1 MTAMTKALLTGGTGF
16 IGSHL
21 AEALLAS
28 GVEVWALV
36 RNPENVKFLSGLDVR
51 LAAGDLASVPA
62 LPSGLDWVFHL
73 AGLTK
78 AIKKENYYSVN
89 QKGTASLFEA
99 LAAQGQRPRIIHVSS
114 LAAAGPSDKP
124 SGRNEEDPPAPV
136 SPYGRSKL
144 LGEGEAL
151 ARKDRFPLVIIRVG
165 AVFGPRDA
173 DFLKFFRSV
182 AKGVLPA
189 FGRRPQPMCVCYV
202 RDLVEALLRA
212 ARTDMPSGTVLN
224 IGNAAPS
231 DFDEI
236 GRISARLLGRRV
248 RRLVVPLPVVGA
260 FAGVSD
266 VWSRVSGKPNPVN
279 RHKYRELRQPGW
291 TADVTKART
300 LLGFEAG
307 TPLDEALR
315 ETLDWYR
322 AQGLI

>member
-1 MTAMTKALLTGGTGF
+1 MKALITGGTGF

-36 RNPENVKFLSGLDVR
+36 RDPGNIKFLSGLDVR

-78 AIKKENYYSVN
+78 ALKKENYYNVN
-89 QKGTASLFEA
+89 QKGTASLFES
-99 LAAQGQRPRIIHVSS
+99 LAAQGQNPRIIHVSS

-124 SGRNEEDPPAPV
+124 AGRTEQEEPAPV
-136 SPYGRSKL
+136 SPYGLSKL
-144 LGEGEAL
+144 AGEAEAL

-165 AVFGPRDA
+165 AVFGPRDQ
-173 DFLKFFRSV
+173 DFLKFFRTVS
-182 AKGVLPA
+182 KGLLPA

-212 ARTDMPSGTVLN
+212 ARADLPSGTIFN

-231 DFDEI
+231 NFLEI
-236 GRISARLLGRRV
+236 GKISSRLLDRRV

-260 FAGVSD
+260 IARVSD
-266 VWSRVSGKPNPVN
+266 LWSHFSGKATPVN

-291 TADVTKART
+291 TADVSKARS
-300 LLGFEAG
+300 LLGFEAR
-307 TPLDEALR
+307 TPLEEALR

-322 AQGLI
+322 AQGLL